1 MNPWQSL
8 PLAPGWQ
15 HLPPTLWAAQ
25 QPVRSPVRHLAD
37 ISPAALRLLQLD
49 ARQVRTDASGVDTL
63 RALHAGERL
72 LPGMSPLAQKYAGHQ
87 HGLFN
92 PLLGDGRALLL
103 GEVAMPLGRLDL
115 YLKGGGR
122 TPFSRNGDGR
132 LGLRAALREYLASHA
147 LYGLGIATSLPLSLC
162 VHEERVL
169 RTRLE
174 ASATL
179 LRLAPSHVR
188 VGHFEWLHY
197 RRDTQALSAL
207 IASLGG
213 CYGEEPVADA
223 ETFFRHTV
231 LRCAQLVAA
240 WQVCGFVH
248 GTLNTDNLS
257 VLGITLDHGTCT
269 FMEQYQPSL
278 VTAREDLDGR
288 YAFARQPQ
296 AMAFGLAVLA
306 ECLTFLVS
314 PQRLAAV
321 LDEFE
326 SQVKDAML
334 CGMRSRL
341 GLMMSLPEDASLV
354 NDWLALLH
362 RHGADYTRAFRVLM
376 SWGDN
381 PAADAAFARALGF
394 APEAALP
401 AQWLASYRRRLQQ
414 ESATERERQ
423 RFMAGVNPVY
433 VLREQDLQRVVDAA
447 EEGDFQPLASLRR
460 CLMQPFQKIDACE
473 FNDRMPTGEAHEVLR
488 RGG

>member
-1 MNPWQSL
+1 MNMLLKRVGTMNPWLSL
-8 PLAPGWQ
+8 PLVQGWQ
-15 HLPPTLWAAQ
+15 QLPPTLWSAQ
-25 QPVRSPVRHLAD
+25 APQLSPVRHLGD
-37 ISPAALRLLQLD
+37 VSPAALRLLQLD
-49 ARQVRTDASGVDTL
+49 ARQVRTDAASVETL
-63 RALHAGERL
+63 RALHSGERL
-72 LPGMSPLAQKYAGHQ
+72 LPGMAPLAQKYAGHQ
-87 HGLFN
+87 HGIFN
-92 PLLGDGRALLL
+92 PMLGDGRALLL

-162 VHEERVL
+162 VHQARVL

-174 ASATL
+174 PAATL

-188 VGHFEWLHY
+188 IGHFEWLHY
-197 RRDTQALSAL
+197 RRDPQALSAL
-207 IASLGG
+207 VASLGH
-213 CYGEEPVADA
+213 CYGETPVADA

-240 WQVCGFVH
+240 WQVWGFVH

-257 VLGITLDHGTCT
+257 VLGITLDHGTCA

-278 VTAREDLDGR
+278 APAHDDTGGR
-288 YAFARQPQ
+288 YAFAAQPQ
-296 AMAFGLAVLA
+296 AVAFGLRVLA
-306 ECLTFLVS
+306 QCLAPLV
-314 PQRLAAV
+314 PLPRLQAL
-321 LDEFE
+321 LDGFD
-326 SQVKDAML
+326 SQVENVIL

-341 GLMMSLPEDASLV
+341 GLMMSRPEDASLV
-354 NDWLALLH
+354 AGWLALLH

-394 APEAALP
+394 APEAILP
-401 AQWLASYRRRLQQ
+401 AQWLASYRQRLQQ
-414 ESATERERQ
+414 ESSTERERQ

-433 VLREQDLQRVVDAA
+433 VLREQYLQRVVDAA

-460 CLMQPFQKIDACE
+460 CLTQPFQKIDACE
-473 FNDRMPTGEAHEVLR
+473 FND
-488 RGG
+488 